1 MVACAPPFYGVLFLA
16 LKAVCRGHGGRAGS
30 LAGIAG
36 FIYLVPTFYLL
47 AFGHGLPWW
56 LWAVLG
62 AFVAWGITSLI
73 RRLVQ
78 ARSKQREPQ

>member
-1 MVACAPPFYGVLFLA
+1 MIACAPPFYAVLFLA
-16 LKAVCRGHGGRAGS
+16 LNAVRKGARARAVS
-30 LAGIAG
+30 LSGLAG

-56 LWAVLG
+56 LWVVLG

-73 RRLVQ
+73 LRLVR